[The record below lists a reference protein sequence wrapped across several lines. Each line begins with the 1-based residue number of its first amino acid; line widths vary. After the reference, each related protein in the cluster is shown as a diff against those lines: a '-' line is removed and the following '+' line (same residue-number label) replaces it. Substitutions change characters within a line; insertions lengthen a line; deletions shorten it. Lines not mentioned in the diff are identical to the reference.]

1 MVDFGCTWNPF
12 AGGFCCW
19 IAVFGEMVKEENTV
33 DVEEGEISDAMSIE
47 EISEEDFKQ
56 DVKETKEVSKPKT
69 RVWTMQDLYRYQV
82 EKGYTSGLHN
92 LAWAQAVQKKPLS
105 EVVMME
111 LDAAAA
117 AAAIGKKGDS
127 VKGVEEVVIDDSGD
141 EGDAKAGDG
150 EKEEGELEEGEIDLD
165 SEVVDKVDGEGGE
178 ASLSA
183 ESVSDG
189 GECEMELGEEEVER
203 RLHLIQE
210 ALDSVISSNAEISF
224 EEVCCRLQCCL
235 ENLKEVVLVNSLP
248 LKDGLIQL
256 FCVAIQAV
264 HSEFCSMDSS
274 HKEQNKD
281 KISRLLSLV
290 KSNNPSF
297 FSSEQAKEI
306 EDMICYL
313 NALPIWSSAKG
324 TDREKD
330 NQFNEPSNQKNLEY
344 SAGIAAYSLAHS
356 SEVCRESLLAES
368 TDQTGESITLKAL
381 KLGNLGAKARGML
394 LLPLLDLHKDHDEDS
409 LPSPTQQAPPS
420 SITSR
425 AFLSRADGTVKPEM
439 SMSMDKVAQEAET
452 FKLHPYETDALNA
465 VSTYQKKFQ
474 QKFGSSSLS
483 NDRLPSPTPSE
494 EHENGVDDTSG
505 EVSSSSSRIGNS
517 KIMNA
522 PILGRP
528 VFSSLPHVSN
538 ANMQGA
544 MAPQNRALASSGS
557 NLPVKFSGKSRDP
570 RLRFANSDSGNLDL
584 NQRPSP
590 VVHSAPRAELVGG
603 SMIARKQR
611 NFEDPNLDGPAIKRA
626 RNGFEN
632 SGVMKD
638 VKKGG
643 WLEDPHT
650 GGYQAINRNNPLE
663 NASDLKRTDNGV
675 IFPSIDSGKSSVAI
689 NGNNLSRVS
698 SINPAAALPALL
710 KDIAVNPTM
719 LMNLLK
725 MGQQQK
731 LAAEAQQNPVD
742 KNMSSPSNSA
752 SILGAAPKVTLAPAA
767 AAGSGI
773 LQKPTVMLPAPPVAP
788 VGQLDELGKIRMK
801 PRDPRRV
808 LHGNILQRTG
818 SMSTEQL
825 KHAPPVS
832 RTQTEDLADRK
843 TMLSESSGASDVSQK
858 ILKHS
863 KNIPVIIS
871 SSQSSTNPVPGSQNL
886 PSQPI
891 QSTSGVDA
899 KTELPNHKDQRSG
912 TAPSVEV
919 TAPGPSPSQS
929 SWGDLEHIF
938 EGYDDQQKA
947 AIHRERARRMEE
959 QRKMFA
965 ARKLCLVLDLDHTLL
980 NSAKFGEVEPVHEEI
995 LRKKEEQDRAQPQR
1009 HLFRFIHMGMWTK
1022 LRPGIWNFLEK
1033 ASKLYELHLYTMGNK
1048 LYATEMAK
1056 VLDPTG
1062 VLFSGRVISRG
1073 DDGDPFDSD
1082 DRCPKSKDLEGV
1094 MGMESSVVIID
1105 DSVRVWP
1112 HNKLNLIVVERY
1124 TYFPCSRR
1132 QFGLLGP
1139 SLLEIDH
1146 DERPDDGT
1154 LASSLAVI
1162 ERIHQDFFTHQSL
1175 DDVDVRNI
1183 LAAEQQKILAGCRI
1197 VFSRIF
1203 PVGEANPQL
1212 HPLWQTA
1219 EQFGA
1224 TCTNQ
1229 IDEQVTHVVAN
1240 SPGTDKVNWAL
1251 SKGRFVVHPGWVEAS
1266 ALLYRRANEQD
1277 FAIKQ

>member
-1 MVDFGCTWNPF
+1 M
-12 AGGFCCW
+12 
-19 IAVFGEMVKEENTV
+19 

-56 DVKETKEVSKPKT
+56 DAKEAKEVSKPKANA

-105 EVVMME
+105 EIVMIE
-111 LDAAAA
+111 ADAAAN
-117 AAAIGKKGDS
+117 GKKGDS
-127 VKGVEEVVIDDSGD
+127 ASGD
-141 EGDAKAGDG
+141 EGDAKVAGDG

-178 ASLSA
+178 ATLSA
-183 ESVSDG
+183 ESVSNG
-189 GECEMELGEEEVER
+189 GECDVELEEEEVER

-224 EEVCCRLQCCL
+224 EEECCRLQGCL
-235 ENLKEVVLVNSLP
+235 ENLKQVVLVNGLT

-256 FCVAIQAV
+256 FLLAIQGV
-264 HSEFCSMDSS
+264 HAEFCSMDSS
-274 HKEQNKD
+274 QKEQNRD
-281 KISRLLSLV
+281 KFSRLLSLV

-297 FSSEQAKEI
+297 FSSDQTKEI

-313 NALPIWSSAKG
+313 NALPIMSSAKASN
-324 TDREKD
+324 TEKD
-330 NQFNEPSNQKNLEY
+330 NQFNEPSLYSKSLEN
-344 SAGIAAYSLAHS
+344 STGIAAYNLAHT
-356 SEVCRESLLAES
+356 SEVRGESLLAES
-368 TDQTGESITLKAL
+368 TDQTGRNVTPKAL
-381 KLGNLGAKARGML
+381 KVGNLGAKGRGI

-420 SITSR
+420 SR
-425 AFLSRADGTVKPEM
+425 AFLSRADGIFKPEM
-439 SMSMDKVAQEAET
+439 SMGMGKSVQEAEAY
-452 FKLHPYETDALNA
+452 KVHPYETDAVKA
-465 VSTYQKKFQ
+465 VDSYQRKFQ
-474 QKFGSSSLS
+474 QKFGSSSFS

-517 KIMNA
+517 KILNA
-522 PILGRP
+522 PNVGRP
-528 VFSSLPHVSN
+528 VFSSLPHVN
-538 ANMQGA
+538 NINMQGA
-544 MAPQNRALASSGS
+544 AAPQNHALTSSGS
-557 NLPVKFSGKSRDP
+557 NVPVKSSGKSRDP
-570 RLRFANSDSGNLDL
+570 RLRFSNSDSGNLDL

-590 VVHSAPRAELVGG
+590 VVHSAPRAELLGG
-603 SMIARKQR
+603 NMIVRKQR
-611 NFEDPNLDGPAIKRA
+611 NFEDPTLDGPATKRP

-632 SGVMKD
+632 SGVIKD
-638 VKKGG
+638 VKSGG
-643 WLEDPHT
+643 WLEDPRT
-650 GGYQAINRNNPLE
+650 GGHQSINRNTPLE

-675 IFPSIDSGKSSVAI
+675 IFPTVDSGKASVAI
-689 NGNNLSRVS
+689 SGSGNNLSRVLS
-698 SINPAAALPALL
+698 ANPVAALPALL

-731 LAAEAQQNPVD
+731 LAAEAQQNPID
-742 KNMSSPSNSA
+742 PSKNMSTASNSA
-752 SILGAAPKVTLAPAA
+752 SILGAAPKVSLAPAT
-767 AAGSGI
+767 AAGPGI
-773 LQKPTVMLPAPPVAP
+773 LQKPTVMLPASTPVAP
-788 VGQLDELGKIRMK
+788 VGQQDELGKIRMK

-808 LHGNILQRTG
+808 LHGNMLQRTG
-818 SMSTEQL
+818 SMGTEQL

-832 RTQTEDLADRK
+832 RTQTEDLADRR
-843 TMLSESSGASDVSQK
+843 TLLSESSVVSDVSQK

-863 KNIPVIIS
+863 KNAPANMS
-871 SSQSSTNPVPGSQNL
+871 SSQSSTNPVPASQNL
-886 PSQPI
+886 PFQPL
-891 QSTSGVDA
+891 QSISGVDA

-912 TAPSVEV
+912 TDPLVEV
-919 TAPGPSPSQS
+919 SASGPSPSQS

-938 EGYDDQQKA
+938 EGYDDHQRA
-947 AIHRERARRMEE
+947 AIQKERARRLEE

-1056 VLDPTG
+1056 VLDPKG
-1062 VLFSGRVISRG
+1062 VLFAGRVISRG
-1073 DDGDPFDSD
+1073 DDSDPFDSD

-1094 MGMESSVVIID
+1094 LGMESSVVIID

-1146 DERPDDGT
+1146 DERPEDGT

-1162 ERIHQDFFTHQSL
+1162 EQIHQDFFAHQSL

-1229 IDEQVTHVVAN
+1229 IDDQVTHVVAN
-1240 SPGTDKVNWAL
+1240 SLGTDKVNWAL
-1251 SKGRFVVHPGWVEAS
+1251 STGRFVVHPGWVEAS

>member
-1 MVDFGCTWNPF
+1 M
-12 AGGFCCW
+12 
-19 IAVFGEMVKEENTV
+19 

-56 DVKETKEVSKPKT
+56 DAKEAAREVVSKPKA

-92 LAWAQAVQKKPLS
+92 LAWAQAVQKKRPCGG
-105 EVVMME
+105 EVVVMDADA
-111 LDAAAA
+111 DAAR
-117 AAAIGKKGDS
+117 KKGDS
-127 VKGVEEVVIDDSGD
+127 AKGVDKVVIDDDSGD
-141 EGDAKAGDG
+141 EGDAKFGDG

-165 SEVVDKVDGEGGE
+165 SEVVDKGDGEGGE
-178 ASLSA
+178 ASFSA
-183 ESVSDG
+183 KSVVSNG
-189 GECEMELGEEEVER
+189 GECELELGEEEVER

-210 ALDSVISSNAEISF
+210 ALDSVMSSDAEISF
-224 EEVCCRLQCCL
+224 EEVCGRLQCCL
-235 ENLKEVVLVNSLP
+235 ENLKEVVLVNSFP

-256 FCVAIQAV
+256 FSGAIQSV
-264 HSEFCSMDSS
+264 HFEFCSMDSGQ
-274 HKEQNKD
+274 KEQNKD
-281 KISRLLSLV
+281 KFLRLLSLV

-297 FSSEQAKEI
+297 FSSDQAKEI

-313 NALPIWSSAKG
+313 NALPIMSGAK
-324 TDREKD
+324 TSDREKD
-330 NQFNEPSNQKNLEY
+330 NQFNDPLNQENLEY
-344 SAGIAAYSLAHS
+344 SAGIAAYNLAHS
-356 SEVCRESLLAES
+356 SEVRRESLLAES
-368 TDQTGESITLKAL
+368 TDQTGRNITLKAP
-381 KLGNLGAKARGML
+381 KLGNSVAKARGM

-420 SITSR
+420 STTSR
-425 AFLSRADGTVKPEM
+425 AFLSRVDGMVKPEM
-439 SMSMDKVAQEAET
+439 SMSMGKLAQEAEA
-452 FKLHPYETDALNA
+452 FKVHPYETDALKA
-465 VSTYQKKFQ
+465 VSNYQWKFQ
-474 QKFGSSSLS
+474 QKFGSSSFS

-505 EVSSSSSRIGNS
+505 EVSSSSSGILNG
-517 KIMNA
+517 KIVNA
-522 PILGRP
+522 HILGQP
-528 VFSSLPHVSN
+528 AFSSLPHVN
-538 ANMQGA
+538 NVNMQGVT
-544 MAPQNRALASSGS
+544 APQNHALTSSGS
-557 NLPVKFSGKSRDP
+557 NLPVKSSGKSRDP

-584 NQRPSP
+584 NQRPLP
-590 VVHSAPRAELVGG
+590 VIHSASRAEPVGG

-611 NFEDPNLDGPAIKRA
+611 HFEDPTLDGLATKRP

-632 SGVMKD
+632 SGLIKD
-638 VKKGG
+638 VKTGG

-650 GGYQAINRNNPLE
+650 RVYQAINRNNLLE
-663 NASDLKRTDNGV
+663 NASELKRTNNGV
-675 IFPSIDSGKSSVAI
+675 IFPSVDSGKSSVVI
-689 NGNNLSRVS
+689 GGNNLSRVLS
-698 SINPAAALPALL
+698 VNPAAALPALL

-731 LAAEAQQNPVD
+731 LAAEAQQNSD
-742 KNMSSPSNSA
+742 DSSKNMISLPNSA
-752 SILGAAPKVTLAPAA
+752 SILGAAPKVTLTPAT
-767 AAGSGI
+767 AAGTGI
-773 LQKPTVMLPAPPVAP
+773 LQKPTVMLPAATAPPVS
-788 VGQLDELGKIRMK
+788 QQDELGKIRMK

-808 LHGNILQRTG
+808 LHGNMLQKSG
-818 SMSTEQL
+818 SIGTEQL
-825 KHAPPVS
+825 KHAPLVS
-832 RTQTEDLADRK
+832 RIQTEDTADKK
-843 TMLSESSGASDVSQK
+843 TLPSESSVASDVSQK

-863 KNIPVIIS
+863 KNIPVIMS

-891 QSTSGVDA
+891 QSISGVDA
-899 KTELPNHKDQRSG
+899 KTELPNHKEQRSG
-912 TAPSVEV
+912 TDPLVEV
-919 TAPGPSPSQS
+919 SAPGPSPSQS

-938 EGYDDQQKA
+938 EGYDDHQRA
-947 AIHRERARRMEE
+947 AIQRERTRRLEE

-965 ARKLCLVLDLDHTLL
+965 ERKLCLVLDLDHTLL

-995 LRKKEEQDRAQPQR
+995 LRKKEEQDRTQPQR

-1056 VLDPTG
+1056 VLDPKG
-1062 VLFSGRVISRG
+1062 VLFAGRVISRG
-1073 DDGDPFDSD
+1073 DDSDSFDSD

-1094 MGMESSVVIID
+1094 LGMESSVVIID

-1146 DERPDDGT
+1146 DERPEDGT

-1162 ERIHQDFFTHQSL
+1162 ERIHQDFFAHQSL

-1240 SPGTDKVNWAL
+1240 SLGTDKVNWAL
-1251 SKGRFVVHPGWVEAS
+1251 STGRFVVHPGWVEAS

>member
-1 MVDFGCTWNPF
+1 
-12 AGGFCCW
+12 
-19 IAVFGEMVKEENTV
+19 MVKEEGAV

-56 DVKETKEVSKPKT
+56 DAKDAKEASKPKA

-105 EVVMME
+105 EIVVMDA
-111 LDAAAA
+111 DAAAA
-117 AAAIGKKGDS
+117 AAVNGKKGES
-127 VKGVEEVVIDDSGD
+127 GKGGEKVVIDDSGD
-141 EGDAKAGDG
+141 EGDGKVHDS

-165 SEVVDKVDGEGGE
+165 SEVVDKVDGDGGE
-178 ASLSA
+178 ATLIA
-183 ESVSDG
+183 ETVSNG
-189 GECEMELGEEEVER
+189 SGECEMELGEEEVER
-203 RLHLIQE
+203 RIYLIQE
-210 ALDSVISSNAEISF
+210 ALDSVMSSSEEISF
-224 EEVCCRLQCCL
+224 EEECCRLQGCL
-235 ENLKEVVLVNSLP
+235 ENLKEVVLVNSLT
-248 LKDGLIQL
+248 LKDALIQL
-256 FCVAIQAV
+256 FLLAIQGV
-264 HSEFCSMDSS
+264 HAEFCLMDSS
-274 HKEQNKD
+274 QKEQNKD

-290 KSNNPSF
+290 KSNHPSF
-297 FSSEQAKEI
+297 FSSDQAKEI

-313 NALPIWSSAKG
+313 NAIPIMSSAKAG
-324 TDREKD
+324 DREKD
-330 NQFNEPSNQKNLEY
+330 NRFNEPSSYPKNSEN
-344 SAGIAAYSLAHS
+344 SSGIAAYNLRQS
-356 SEVCRESLLAES
+356 SEVHGESLLAES
-368 TDQTGESITLKAL
+368 TDQTGRKITLKAL
-381 KLGNLGAKARGML
+381 KLGNSGAKARGM

-420 SITSR
+420 SR
-425 AFLSRADGTVKPEM
+425 GPFLSRADGIFKPEM
-439 SMSMDKVAQEAET
+439 SMSMGKSAQEAEA
-452 FKLHPYETDALNA
+452 FKVHPYETDAVKA
-465 VSTYQKKFQ
+465 VDHYQRKFQ
-474 QKFGSSSLS
+474 QKFGSNSFS

-505 EVSSSSSRIGNS
+505 EVSSSSSRIGNT

-522 PILGRP
+522 PNLGRP
-528 VFSSLPHVSN
+528 VFSSLPHVN
-538 ANMQGA
+538 NINMQGA
-544 MAPQNRALASSGS
+544 AVPQNHAVTSSGS
-557 NLPVKFSGKSRDP
+557 NLPVKSSGKSRDP

-584 NQRPSP
+584 NQRPLP
-590 VVHSAPRAELVGG
+590 VIHGAPRAELLGG

-611 NFEDPNLDGPAIKRA
+611 NLEDPALDGPATKRL

-632 SGVMKD
+632 SGAIKDMKT
-638 VKKGG
+638 GG
-643 WLEDPHT
+643 WLEDPRA

-675 IFPSIDSGKSSVAI
+675 IYPSIDSGKSSVAI
-689 NGNNLSRVS
+689 SSSGNNLSRVAS
-698 SINPAAALPALL
+698 VNPAAALPALL

-731 LAAEAQQNPVD
+731 LSAEAQQNPVD
-742 KNMSSPSNSA
+742 PSKNMSSQSNSA
-752 SILGAAPKVTLAPAA
+752 SILGAAPKVTLAPAT

-773 LQKPTVMLPAPPVAP
+773 LQKPAAMLPAPTPVAP
-788 VGQLDELGKIRMK
+788 VGQQDELGKIRMK

-808 LHGNILQRTG
+808 LHGNMLQRTG
-818 SMSTEQL
+818 SMGTEQL
-825 KHAPPVS
+825 KHTPPVS

-843 TMLSESSGASDVSQK
+843 TLPSESSVASDVSQK

-863 KNIPVIIS
+863 KNIPVIMS
-871 SSQSSTNPVPGSQNL
+871 SSQSSTNPVPASQT
-886 PSQPI
+886 PM

-899 KTELPNHKDQRSG
+899 KTELPNHKDKRSG
-912 TAPSVEV
+912 TDPLVEV
-919 TAPGPSPSQS
+919 SAPGPSPSQS

-938 EGYDDQQKA
+938 EGYDDQQRA
-947 AIHRERARRMEE
+947 AIQRERARRMEE

-1056 VLDPTG
+1056 VLDPKG
-1062 VLFSGRVISRG
+1062 VLFAGRVISRG

-1094 MGMESSVVIID
+1094 LGMESSVVIID

-1146 DERPDDGT
+1146 DERPEAGT

-1162 ERIHQDFFTHQSL
+1162 ERIHQDFFAHQSL

-1183 LAAEQQKILAGCRI
+1183 LAAEQQKILGGCRI

-1229 IDEQVTHVVAN
+1229 IDDQVTHVVAN
-1240 SPGTDKVNWAL
+1240 SLGTDKVNWAL
-1251 SKGRFVVHPGWVEAS
+1251 SSGRFVVHPGWVEAS

>member
-1 MVDFGCTWNPF
+1 
-12 AGGFCCW
+12 
-19 IAVFGEMVKEENTV
+19 MVKEENLV
-33 DVEEGEISDAMSIE
+33 DVEEGEISDATSIE

-56 DVKETKEVSKPKT
+56 DVKETKEVSKPKA
-69 RVWTMQDLYRYQV
+69 RVWTMEDLYRYQV
-82 EKGYTSGLHN
+82 GKGYTSGLHN
-92 LAWAQAVQKKPLS
+92 LAWAQAVQKKPLN
-105 EVVMME
+105 EVVIME
-111 LDAAAA
+111 LDAAANV
-117 AAAIGKKGDS
+117 KKGDS
-127 VKGVEEVVIDDSGD
+127 VKGVEAVVIDDSGD
-141 EGDAKAGDG
+141 EGDAKVGDG

-165 SEVVDKVDGEGGE
+165 SDVVDKVDGEGGE

-274 HKEQNKD
+274 QKEQNKD

-313 NALPIWSSAKG
+313 NALPIWSSA
-324 TDREKD
+324 
-330 NQFNEPSNQKNLEY
+330 NETSNQKNSEY
-344 SAGIAAYSLAHS
+344 SAGIATNSSAHS
-356 SEVCRESLLAES
+356 SEVCSESLLAEL
-368 TDQTGESITLKAL
+368 TDQTGRNITLKAL
-381 KLGNLGAKARGML
+381 KLGNSGAKARGM

-420 SITSR
+420 LNTSQ

-439 SMSMDKVAQEAET
+439 SMSMSMSMGKLAQEAEA
-452 FKLHPYETDALNA
+452 FKVHPYETDALNA

-474 QKFGSSSLS
+474 QKFGGSSFS

-528 VFSSLPHVSN
+528 VFSSLPHVN
-538 ANMQGA
+538 NVNMQGV
-544 MAPQNRALASSGS
+544 MAPQNHALTSSGS
-557 NLPVKFSGKSRDP
+557 NLPVKSSGKSRDP
-570 RLRFANSDSGNLDL
+570 RLRFTNSDSGNLDL

-590 VVHSAPRAELVGG
+590 VIHSAPRAELVGG
-603 SMIARKQR
+603 SMITRKQR
-611 NFEDPNLDGPAIKRA
+611 NSEDPTLDGPATKRV

-632 SGVMKD
+632 SGVLKD
-638 VKKGG
+638 VKMGG
-643 WLEDPHT
+643 WLEDSHT

-663 NASDLKRTDNGV
+663 NASDSKRTDNGL

-698 SINPAAALPALL
+698 NINPAAALPALL

-731 LAAEAQQNPVD
+731 LAAEAQQSPVD
-742 KNMSSPSNSA
+742 KNMSSPSNS

-773 LQKPTVMLPAPPVAP
+773 LQKPTVMPLAPTPVAP
-788 VGQLDELGKIRMK
+788 MGQQDELGKIRMK

-808 LHGNILQRTG
+808 LHGNMLQRTG

-825 KHAPPVS
+825 KHAPPVL
-832 RTQTEDLADRK
+832 RTQMEDLADRK

-858 ILKHS
+858 ILKNS
-863 KNIPVIIS
+863 KNVPVIIS
-871 SSQSSTNPVPGSQNL
+871 SSQSSTSPVPGCQNL
-886 PSQPI
+886 PSHPI

-899 KTELPNHKDQRSG
+899 KTELPNDKDQRCG
-912 TAPSVEV
+912 TDPLVEV
-919 TAPGPSPSQS
+919 SAPGPSPSQS

-947 AIHRERARRMEE
+947 AIQRERARRMEE

-1062 VLFSGRVISRG
+1062 VLFAGRVISRG

-1094 MGMESSVVIID
+1094 LGMESSVVIID

-1162 ERIHQDFFTHQSL
+1162 ERIHQDFFAHQSF

-1183 LAAEQQKILAGCRI
+1183 LATEQQKILAGCRI

-1240 SPGTDKVNWAL
+1240 SLGTDKVNWAL
-1251 SKGRFVVHPGWVEAS
+1251 SRGRFVVHPGWVEAS